1 VFLKM
6 KSLIFLTLAY
16 ITRSVEAANTNAWN
30 YKTNGA
36 DWPSLNLGAGTKNLC
51 GTEN

>member
-16 ITRSVEAANTNAWN
+16 ITKSVKAANTNALN
-30 YKTNGA
+30 YKTNSA
-36 DWPSLNLGAGTKNLC
+36 NWPSLNLGAGTKNLC